1 MKAIFIAY
9 NQAYNQEI
17 VELLEG
23 LGQRG
28 YTVWEEI
35 GGRGSVDGEP
45 HLGNHAWQGL
55 RPSGRGSAVIN
66 ARLGPGIYFIFFH
79 YICRIKTVSIM
90 AKVATNSNFTELLQD
105 SKLVIVDFW
114 ATWCGPCR
122 MLSPI
127 LDEVEEEMSDKISVV
142 KVNVDDAD
150 EIAAQ
155 YRIMSIPT
163 LLFFKNG
170 QQVDKTVGAM
180 PKPALVEKIN
190 ANL

>member
-1 MKAIFIAY
+1 
-9 NQAYNQEI
+9 
-17 VELLEG
+17 
-23 LGQRG
+23 
-28 YTVWEEI
+28 
-35 GGRGSVDGEP
+35 
-45 HLGNHAWQGL
+45 
-55 RPSGRGSAVIN
+55 
-66 ARLGPGIYFIFFH
+66 
-79 YICRIKTVSIM
+79 M
-90 AKVATNSNFTELLQD
+90 AKVATNTNFSELLED

-127 LDEVEEEMSDKISVV
+127 LDELEEEMADKISVV

-170 QQVDKTVGAM
+170 QVVDKTVGAM
-180 PKPALVEKIN
+180 PKPALVEKIQ

>member
-1 MKAIFIAY
+1 
-9 NQAYNQEI
+9 
-17 VELLEG
+17 
-23 LGQRG
+23 
-28 YTVWEEI
+28 
-35 GGRGSVDGEP
+35 
-45 HLGNHAWQGL
+45 
-55 RPSGRGSAVIN
+55 
-66 ARLGPGIYFIFFH
+66 
-79 YICRIKTVSIM
+79 M
-90 AKVATNSNFTELLQD
+90 AKVATNTNFDELLQD

-127 LDEVEEEMSDKISVV
+127 LDEVEEEMPEQIKVV

-170 QQVDKTVGAM
+170 QVVDKTVGAM
-180 PKPALVEKIN
+180 PKNVLTDKIN